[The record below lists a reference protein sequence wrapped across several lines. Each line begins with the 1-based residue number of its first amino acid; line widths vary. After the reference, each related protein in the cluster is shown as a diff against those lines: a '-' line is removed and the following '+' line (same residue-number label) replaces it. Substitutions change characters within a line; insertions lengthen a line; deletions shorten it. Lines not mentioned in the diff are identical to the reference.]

1 MLYLRFFPFVVKII
15 QLIPHAWRITGFVTI
30 VTRRVSLVEQ
40 KLFISSEHMSSS
52 PVFSGVHV
60 AQSLVFYVM
69 LSRSLFVLVSFY
81 HCIIYPSSIYG
92 FSLCMYYCW
101 YPINRFNIAIYS
113 CLSKARIWISN
124 VICRG
129 LILVLSE
136 L

>member
-15 QLIPHAWRITGFVTI
+15 QPIPHAWRITGFVTI
-30 VTRRVSLVEQ
+30 VARRVSLVEQ
-40 KLFISSEHMSSS
+40 KLFTSSEHMSSS

-69 LSRSLFVLVSFY
+69 LSRSLFVLVSFD

-101 YPINRFNIAIYS
+101 YPINRFSIAIYS
-113 CLSKARIWISN
+113 CLSKDRIWISN

-129 LILVLSE
+129 LIFVLSE